1 MKQLILVFA
10 AAALLTAGL
19 FSAADPVMAA
29 EGSSKAV
36 KVKKTRANTAKVK
49 PADDRFLY
57 GSQETQKM
65 RDKRLLRECRGA
77 ANGGACSGYTR

>member
-1 MKQLILVFA
+1 MKQRILGFA

-19 FSAADPVMAA
+19 LSAADPAMAV
-29 EGSSKAV
+29 EGSATAG
-36 KVKKTRANTAKVK
+36 KVKKTRAKTAKVK

-65 RDKRLLRECRGA
+65 RDKRLARECRGA